1 MDYLLGS
8 DPDIQ
13 NFDAS
18 VKKNVPVL
26 SIEIVEAT

>member
-18 VKKNVPVL
+18 VKNNVPVL
-26 SIEIVEAT
+26 GIGVVEAT